1 MPIPALNADGLLP
14 AGVFDCTLPEVRVRF
29 GAFRGSDHRARLFAR
44 LEELVLLMQSTVAT
58 ASMNRTEAILTQT
71 VEQLERLN
79 EALAALHREL
89 LPGQP
94 KKFAI
99 LAEGPL
105 EDMRRRQGEIERL
118 TAEITGRR
126 DVRGRDL

>member
-1 MPIPALNADGLLP
+1 MK
-14 AGVFDCTLPEVRVRF
+14 
-29 GAFRGSDHRARLFAR
+29 
-44 LEELVLLMQSTVAT
+44 
-58 ASMNRTEAILTQT
+58 TEAILTQT

-79 EALAALHREL
+79 EALATLRRDL

-105 EDMRRRQGEIERL
+105 EDMRRLQTEIEQL
-118 TAEITGRR
+118 TTAMASAPAGA
-126 DVRGRDL
+126 